1 MKKENNPGI
10 MKDEHIKKLFSDPSM
25 QEYVKKFVSL
35 ITHISLEELE
45 RNFKMVYPD
54 DSIVKQIANGE
65 TGLHYLHDDIYI
77 NVNINIK

>member
-1 MKKENNPGI
+1 MEKENNLKI
-10 MKDEHIKKLFSDPSM
+10 IKDEHIKKLFSDPSM

-77 NVNINIK
+77 NVKINMK

>member
-1 MKKENNPGI
+1 MNR
-10 MKDEHIKKLFSDPSM
+10 KDNLVIINDKYIKKLFSDPSM

-35 ITHISLEELE
+35 VTHISLEELE

-77 NVNINIK
+77 NVKINIK